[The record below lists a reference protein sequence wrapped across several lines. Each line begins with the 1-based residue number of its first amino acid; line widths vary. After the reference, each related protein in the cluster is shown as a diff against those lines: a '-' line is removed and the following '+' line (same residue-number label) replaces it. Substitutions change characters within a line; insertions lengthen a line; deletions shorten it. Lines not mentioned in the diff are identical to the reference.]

1 MEAAFQAVA
10 LVPAAGEGRRMGPG
24 KTKVWRYINGEP
36 ILVATIKSL
45 KRAPELSAVFLI
57 VPPGEVNSYKS
68 LLAEYELIVEGWI
81 EGGVKR
87 QDSVRNGVYMLK
99 DWGGWV
105 VPIERR
111 LVAIHDAARPLI
123 DPELVGT
130 VCHMASECGAAG
142 LGVPVKDTIKK
153 ISPTGEI
160 LETPPRDQ
168 LWAIQTPQVF
178 QLPLILEA
186 HKSAYR
192 DGIIGTDDCMLV
204 ERMGRTV
211 RIVEGSYRN
220 VKITTPEDI
229 QVAEALRGGGQEYLV
244 GQGYDVHCLVQER
257 RLIIGGE
264 TIEYELGLLGHSDAD
279 VLIHAVMDALLGAAG
294 LGDIGRLFPDND
306 PAFKD
311 VDSRDLLK
319 EVAWRIRGVGYKVV
333 NIDAT
338 IIAQQPK
345 MAPYIPNMQRNIAE
359 DLGLRLER
367 VNIKATTT
375 ESLGFT
381 GRGEGIA
388 AQAVAGLARW

>member
-1 MEAAFQAVA
+1 MGATFQAVA

-24 KTKVWRYINGEP
+24 KTKVWRIINGEP
-36 ILVATIKSL
+36 VLVATVKSL
-45 KRAPELSAVFLI
+45 RRASELAAVFII
-57 VPPGEVNSYKS
+57 VPPGEVDSYRA
-68 LLAEYELIVEGWI
+68 LLEEYGLVVDGWI
-81 EGGVKR
+81 EGGVER
-87 QDSVRNGVYMLK
+87 QDSVRNGLYMLK
-99 DWGGWV
+99 DWEGWV

-123 DPELVGT
+123 EPEFVSA
-130 VCHMASECGAAG
+130 VCHMASEWGAAG
-142 LGVPVKDTIKK
+142 IGVPAKDTIKK
-153 ISPTGEI
+153 LSPTGEI
-160 LETPPRDQ
+160 LETLPRDQ

-186 HKSAYR
+186 HKSAFR

-229 QVAEALRGGGQEYLV
+229 KVAEALRGDEPEYLV
-244 GQGYDVHCLVQER
+244 GLGYDVHCLVHNR

-264 TIEYELGLLGHSDAD
+264 EIEYELGLLGHSDAD
-279 VLIHAVMDALLGAAG
+279 VLIHAIMDALLGAAG
-294 LGDIGRLFPDND
+294 LGDIGGLFPDSD
-306 PAFKD
+306 SSFKD
-311 VDSRDLLK
+311 ADSRDLLK
-319 EVAWRIRGVGYKVV
+319 EVAKRISVMGYRIV

-338 IIAQQPK
+338 IIAQRPK
-345 MAPYIPNMQRNIAE
+345 MAPHIPNMRRNIAE
-359 DLGLRLER
+359 DLGIHKER

-375 ESLGFT
+375 EGLGFT

-388 AQAVAGLARW
+388 SQAIAGLIR